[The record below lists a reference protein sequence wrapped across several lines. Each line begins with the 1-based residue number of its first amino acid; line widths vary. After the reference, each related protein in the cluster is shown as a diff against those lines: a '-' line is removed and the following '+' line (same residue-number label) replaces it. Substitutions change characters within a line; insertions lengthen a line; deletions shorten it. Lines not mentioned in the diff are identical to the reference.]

1 MISESKKAK
10 FKRHLLKFL
19 GFFECSFD
27 LHGHTYRVIDAS
39 LHDCLILICWVRN
52 WSSRFEFFQV
62 NTFKNVN
69 YNDYVI

>member
-39 LHDCLILICWVRN
+39 LHDCLILIC
-52 WSSRFEFFQV
+52 
-62 NTFKNVN
+62 
-69 YNDYVI
+69 